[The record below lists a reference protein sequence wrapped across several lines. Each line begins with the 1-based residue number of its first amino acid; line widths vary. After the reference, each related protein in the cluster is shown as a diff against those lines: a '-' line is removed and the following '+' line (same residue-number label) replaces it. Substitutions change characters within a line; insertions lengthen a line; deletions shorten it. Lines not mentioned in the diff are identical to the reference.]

1 MSEPSRPLA
10 LVAERRNTF
19 GKNTA
24 VLRRTGKLPAIVY
37 GRGKTPQPLVVEAR
51 IFEKIYT
58 QAGESSLVDLKIGD
72 ASAIKVL
79 IQDVQLH
86 PVTDR
91 ILHADFHEVSMTEKI
106 QTDII
111 LKFEGVAPAVHE
123 LGGVLVTNQEQVR
136 VECLPTDLVH
146 EIPIDLS
153 ALKTFDD
160 LIRVQDIK
168 PPAGIIILD
177 KPETVVA
184 VVTPPR
190 TEAEL
195 QALET
200 EVVEEV
206 DKVETVKKKPE
217 AEAAE
222 GEAEVADTDSTLAE
236 KDKPKDKNKKES

>member
-1 MSEPSRPLA
+1 MINPNGPLA
-10 LVAERRNTF
+10 LTAERRNTF

-37 GRGKTPQPLVVEAR
+37 GRGKTPQPLVVDAR
-51 IFEKIYT
+51 LFEKVYH
-58 QAGESSLVDLKIGD
+58 QAGESSLIDLQINN
-72 ASAIKVL
+72 APAIKVL

-91 ILHADFHEVSMTEKI
+91 ILHADFHEVTMTEKL
-106 QTDII
+106 QTEITLRFD
-111 LKFEGVAPAVHE
+111 GVAPAVHE
-123 LGGVLVTNQEQVR
+123 LGGVLVTNLEQVR

-146 EIPIDLS
+146 EIPVDIS

-160 LIRVQDIK
+160 LIRLQDLI
-168 PPAGIIILD
+168 PPPGIIFLD

-190 TEAEL
+190 TEEEL
-195 QALET
+195 KALET

-206 DKVETVKKKPE
+206 EKVEAIKKKPE
-217 AEAAE
+217 
-222 GEAEVADTDSTLAE
+222 EAETEAE
-236 KDKPKDKNKKES
+236 TEAPDAAPPAPEKAKDKKTS